1 MAASSPTESSVPEPG
16 GALGWLRRTFSA
28 LGHDLFRRYW
38 SSQLLSLIG
47 TWMQTTAQQYLVLE
61 LTGGSSAALG
71 WVTAAQFTPSL
82 LLSLFAG
89 AIVDRAPRR
98 TVLLLTQ
105 TGFLFTA
112 AALAVSTHL
121 EVVTLPLVLG
131 LAFVHGVAQAFDMP
145 ARQSIVVDLVPR
157 ESVANAIALNSFSFN
172 VSRTT
177 GQALFGVVV
186 AAGVALLAGGHS
198 DALARLAFP
207 FYLNVASFFLV
218 MYVIATLPFPPR
230 DSVPRG
236 SMTEQIADGLRYV
249 RGSRDVSSVMW
260 LVGLLSLT
268 VINFNIV
275 IPYFARE
282 VFGARE
288 AAFGLMS
295 AVFGLGAVA
304 GALSQASRPDPVRFL
319 RLGGVILVTATAAFA
334 WVPGPALG
342 LPLLALAGFGML
354 SFLVSAN
361 STVQLI
367 IPDELRGRV
376 MSLYSFVLAG
386 MGPPSAIFVSF
397 MIGKSGPLGPHWG
410 LSAVAALGALS
421 LLALWKRL
429 PRALP
434 QRS

>member
-1 MAASSPTESSVPEPG
+1 M
-16 GALGWLRRTFSA
+16 GWLRRTFSA

-38 SSQLLSLIG
+38 VSQLLSLIG

-89 AIVDRAPRR
+89 AIVDRVPRR

-105 TGFLFTA
+105 TGFLLTA

-121 EVVTLPLVLG
+121 ELVTLPLVLG

-157 ESVANAIALNSFSFN
+157 SSVANAIALNSFSFN

-177 GQALFGVVV
+177 GQALFGLVV
-186 AAGVALLAGGHS
+186 AGGVALLAGG
-198 DALARLAFP
+198 DQNALSRLAFP

-218 MYVIATLPFPPR
+218 MHVIAVTPFPPR
-230 DSVPRG
+230 GAAPRG
-236 SMTEQIADGLRYV
+236 SMLDQIGDGLRYV
-249 RGSRDVSSVMW
+249 RGNQDVSSVMW

-295 AVFGLGAVA
+295 AVFGAGAVA
-304 GALSQASRPDPVRFL
+304 GALYQASKPNPVRFL
-319 RLGGVILVTATAAFA
+319 RLGALILVGATAAFA

-342 LPLLALAGFGML
+342 LPLLTLAGFGML

-397 MIGKSGPLGPHWG
+397 MIGKEGVLGPHWG
-410 LSAVAALGALS
+410 LSVVAALGALS
-421 LLALWKRL
+421 LLALWRRL
-429 PRALP
+429 PRAVAG
-434 QRS
+434 QE

>member
-1 MAASSPTESSVPEPG
+1 M
-16 GALGWLRRTFSA
+16 GWLRRTFSA
-28 LGHDLFRRYW
+28 LSHDLFRRYW
-38 SSQLLSLIG
+38 WSQLLSLIG

-89 AIVDRAPRR
+89 AIVDRVPRR

-112 AALAVSTHL
+112 AALAGSTHL

-145 ARQSIVVDLVPR
+145 ARQSTVVDLVPR
-157 ESVANAIALNSFSFN
+157 SSVANAIALNSFSFN

-186 AAGVALLAGGHS
+186 AGGVALLAGGHP
-198 DALARLAFP
+198 DALSRLAFP

-218 MYVIATLPFPPR
+218 MYVIATTPFPPR
-230 DSVPRG
+230 TAAPRG
-236 SMTEQIADGLRYV
+236 NMLEQIADGLRYV
-249 RGSRDVSSVMW
+249 RGSRDVSGVMW

-295 AVFGLGAVA
+295 AVFGAGAVA
-304 GALSQASRPDPVRFL
+304 GALYQASKPNPVRFL
-319 RLGGVILVTATAAFA
+319 RLGAVILVAATAAFA
-334 WVPGPALG
+334 WVPGPQAG

-367 IPDELRGRV
+367 IPDDLRGRV

-397 MIGKSGPLGPHWG
+397 MIGEDGPLGPHWG
-410 LSAVAALGALS
+410 LSVVAALGALS
-421 LLALWKRL
+421 LLALWRRL

-434 QRS
+434 QEG